1 MIRSL
6 FSLMYKM
13 RHIRQFFSKTPPSNK
28 LYFSLVPLDL
38 FVLIL
43 DYFTMD
49 ELFALIP
56 VFKTFDEFK
65 SLLNS
70 RVGKVAM
77 DNFWKYNISSYLPA
91 PNNIEDLITSYNLI
105 PKGGYKEIEY
115 LAKNGYDELL
125 QPLLGNKI
133 VYYDIALISA
143 SEGGQ
148 IKLVNKLLDLGAT
161 EYNDALRGAAA
172 GGHLKIVQKM
182 LVLGADSYDE
192 AIADAEENNHLD
204 IAEFIRAYERL

>member
-1 MIRSL
+1 M
-6 FSLMYKM
+6 K
-13 RHIRQFFSKTPPSNK
+13 HIRQFFSNTPPSNK
-28 LYFSLVPLDL
+28 LYFALLPLDL

-56 VFKTFDEFK
+56 VFKTVDEFK
-65 SLLNS
+65 NLFNS
-70 RVGKVAM
+70 RAGKVAM
-77 DNFWKYNISSYLPA
+77 ENFWKYNISSYLPA
-91 PNNIEDLITSYNLI
+91 PNNIEDYSNFITSYNLLHR
-105 PKGGYKEIEY
+105 GSNYKAREY
-115 LAKNGYDELL
+115 LAKNGYDMLL
-125 QPLLGNKI
+125 IPLLGNKT

-143 SEGGQ
+143 AEGGQ
-148 IKLVNKLLDLGAT
+148 IKLVDKLLELGAT

-182 LVLGADSYDE
+182 LMLGADSYDE
-192 AIADAEENNHLD
+192 AIADAEANNHPD